1 MRLKDITEAKIP
13 FWAVTSLV
21 VPAVWWAAM
30 WVADMNHKIDTAEKQ
45 LVRTKEECELG
56 VKRLNERCDAGI
68 QRINERCELL
78 ERFCE
83 NGSKNSKRVQTHER
97 DGT

>member
-1 MRLKDITEAKIP
+1 M
-13 FWAVTSLV
+13 V

-56 VKRLNERCDAGI
+56 VGATQAFRESTSGASCLSGFARTARKT
-68 QRINERCELL
+68 Q
-78 ERFCE
+78 
-83 NGSKNSKRVQTHER
+83 NGYRPHER